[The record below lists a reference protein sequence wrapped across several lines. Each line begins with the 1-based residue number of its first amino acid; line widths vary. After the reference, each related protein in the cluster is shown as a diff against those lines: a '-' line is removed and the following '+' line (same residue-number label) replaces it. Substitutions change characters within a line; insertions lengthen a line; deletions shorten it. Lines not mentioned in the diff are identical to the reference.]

1 MKKYNYEKAVLED
14 ILRYIEDNHNDLVEI
29 TISNQFDI
37 DELTEHINDICWTND
52 IVTGNSSG
60 SYTFNAWEAEE
71 NLCHNWYLLSNA
83 CNEFGTNPDLDDPE
97 GMDVLVRCYLVSDV
111 LTDLE
116 VIEKLEK
123 IVKAVE
129 NQEEE

>member
-14 ILRYIEDNHNDLVEI
+14 ILRYIEDNHSDLVEI

-52 IVTGNSSG
+52 SVTGNSSG

-97 GMDVLVRCYLVSDV
+97 GMDVLVRCYLLSDV
-111 LTDLE
+111 LTDLG